1 MVDLQGERII
11 NLGIGI
17 GKDYIMS
24 GVGTLA
30 RGGIINLGTGIGKLY
45 NVHGFAEKFYHSFSE
60 NYDDFQKS
68 SLAE

>member
-11 NLGIGI
+11 NLGTGI

-24 GVGTLA
+24 GWVDLQGE
-30 RGGIINLGTGIGKLY
+30 GIINLGTGIGKDYIMSTVLL
-45 NVHGFAEKFYHSFSE
+45 KILSF
-60 NYDDFQKS
+60 FRKITMIFKKT